1 MVKAFCKECTFIYS
15 PTEGYW
21 AISMPRPVPDTGA
34 SRVKAAQSF
43 CTGECRT
50 STQAH
55 RDKYAGTQCKL
66 REGQGAVRVR
76 EGHLS

>member
-55 RDKYAGTQCKL
+55 SASLGKVKVLSELGRDI
-66 REGQGAVRVR
+66 
-76 EGHLS
+76 

>member
-55 RDKYAGTQCKL
+55 SAGLGK
-66 REGQGAVRVR
+66 VKV
-76 EGHLS
+76 LSELGRNI